1 MKLILHKAFDFITNT
16 KTKEKFIIDKKWFE
30 LYEKTIAEYND
41 LDWYYAICKRRRVYN
56 ALTHYLQKNHSVK
69 PDTPHISSPTKSPIN
84 PGLFLDSLG
93 KPTPVKLFLTRKIE
107 NLYFQCGIIPEEDR
121 ERFLNKLYDESEV
134 NITTLTYKD
143 KDAGLTIQEAEK
155 YVYYPF
161 CKYSIKNKKLIDMI
175 NTLPELFYSNLQP
188 DSDEYVES
196 IQKHNIIDSENIAG
210 KNHNFF
216 VELYKLLLPVNRS
229 EYLREEAFDN
239 DRVHFISTCADIIT
253 GGILETQHEVKEFK
267 YGNNEMIHY
276 ITDEFEHMFY
286 EIFESNRNTLSTLCF
301 QDVITSINLY
311 CDKNERIKI
320 LEEITSGI
328 DTQTDAEREDVKKDS
343 IGRVLYDTAFS
354 SDNNHLTAGWMK
366 ERDRGNNE
374 RIVSAWCNV
383 VLTWPDDVILNSFQV
398 WLQKTKQQY
407 KPRQFKLREQ
417 VQTKARIENIKQ
429 RMKSQKVLQYLD
441 IKILS
446 AVLGDRLKFDDN
458 VTFDEGKHGLA
469 SIAIKNSSPSRN
481 DLLKE
486 MFSTDEVVNVISDLW
501 LRSRI

>member
-1 MKLILHKAFDFITNT
+1 MKLVLHKAFDFITNT
-16 KTKEKFIIDKKWFE
+16 NTKEKFIIDKNWFE
-30 LYEKTIAEYND
+30 LYENTIAGYND

-56 ALTHYLQKNHSVK
+56 TLIHYLQKNHSVK

-84 PGLFLDSLG
+84 PDLFLDSLG
-93 KPTPVKLFLTRKIE
+93 EPTKVKLFLTRKIE
-107 NLYFQCGIIPEEDR
+107 NLYFKYGVISEE
-121 ERFLNKLYDESEV
+121 ERDIFLKKLYDESEV
-134 NITTLTYKD
+134 NITTLTHKD

-155 YVYYPF
+155 YIYYPF
-161 CKYSIKNKKLIDMI
+161 CKYSIHNKKLIDMM
-175 NTLPELFYSNLQP
+175 NALPELFYSSLSP
-188 DSDEYVES
+188 ESDEYAAT
-196 IQKHNIIDSENIAG
+196 IQKHNIIDSENVAG
-210 KNHNFF
+210 KNHSFF

-229 EYLREEAFDN
+229 EYLREQAFDN

-267 YGNNEMIHY
+267 YGNNESTYY
-276 ITDEFEHMFY
+276 ITDEFEHMLY
-286 EIFESNRNTLSTLCF
+286 EIFESNRNTLNTLCI
-301 QDVITSINLY
+301 QDIITSINLY
-311 CDKNERIKI
+311 CDKNERINI
-320 LEEITSGI
+320 LKEIAAGI
-328 DTQTDAEREDVKKDS
+328 DTETESEREYVKKDS

-374 RIVSAWCNV
+374 RVVSAWCNV
-383 VLTWPDDVILNSFQV
+383 VLTWPDDVILNSFEI

-407 KPRQFKLREQ
+407 KPRQFKSREQ

-446 AVLGDRLKFDDN
+446 AVLGDRLKFDDD
-458 VTFDEGKHGLA
+458 VAFDEGKHGLA
-469 SIAIKNSSPSRN
+469 NIAIKKSSSSRN
-481 DLLKE
+481 NLLKE
-486 MFSTDEVVNVISDLW
+486 IFSTDKEINVLSDLW